1 MQVHHLETKES
12 LASCMRWMQFP
23 TVRNTFMFN
32 YRSYQPHFNHTYIS
46 KVQQNRYTLPLFQ
59 QIFII
64 MYINLCMYLL
74 ILTTDHERL
83 KSANVRIEVKL
94 SLEKLN
100 YCWLQRQTLQANNKF
115 KQHAMHPVSL
125 FCLICHSGRKLGLG
139 KFYRGNADTICYLE
153 NHY

>member
-1 MQVHHLETKES
+1 MDAVSNCAQYLHVQLQILS
-12 LASCMRWMQFP
+12 ASFQ
-23 TVRNTFMFN
+23 
-32 YRSYQPHFNHTYIS
+32 SYIYIS

-94 SLEKLN
+94 SLKKLN
-100 YCWLQRQTLQANNKF
+100 NGWLQRQTLQANNKF